1 MHGGEEMNLFGPVGE
16 AAHGG
21 HSSPMFDLIV
31 GFAVLALTW
40 VSYLRKEERQKTSVW
55 IAIAISAICAVF
67 IYAGI
72 NELLR

>member
-1 MHGGEEMNLFGPVGE
+1 MVQNGLVGN

-21 HSSPMFDLIV
+21 HSSSTFDLSV
-31 GFAVLALTW
+31 GLAVLALTW
-40 VSYLRKEERQKTSVW
+40 IGYFRKEERQKTSIW
-55 IAIAISAICAVF
+55 IAIGISAICAVF

>member
-1 MHGGEEMNLFGPVGE
+1 MIQNGLVGN
-16 AAHGG
+16 AARGG
-21 HSSPMFDLIV
+21 HTSWTFDLIV

-40 VSYLRKEERQKTSVW
+40 VGYFRKEERQKTSVW
-55 IAIAISAICAVF
+55 IAIGISAICAVF